1 MTFKLEDLYR
11 EIANIAYV
19 AADVAL
25 TADNHH
31 RLHQTFDICEE
42 ANIERV
48 NNLLALAAEEVVN
61 SMHNAPSMHNLNL
74 MHNAQCIM
82 INFDSVLTTRDSD
95 LTTRD
100 SDLTTQNL
108 GTTLTADNGK
118 LTTENR
124 QQTTDN
130 GKRTTENCKYRELIR
145 EFLVCRVLHGWLSV
159 TLPEAAAMWHERA
172 EALLAR
178 LKSISIGSIGPLTR
192 RLSPF

>member
-48 NNLLALAAEEVVN
+48 NNLLALAAEEVQQL
-61 SMHNAPSMHNLNL
+61 MHNAQCIMHNLNSMHNLNL

-95 LTTRD
+95 LTTQD
-100 SDLTTQNL
+100 SD
-108 GTTLTADNGK
+108 TTLTADNGK
-118 LTTENR
+118 RTTENR

-130 GKRTTENCKYRELIR
+130 GQLTTENCKYRELIR

>member
-48 NNLLALAAEEVVN
+48 NNLLALAAEEVQQL
-61 SMHNAPSMHNLNL
+61 MHNAQCIMHNLNSMHNLNL

-82 INFDSVLTTRDSD
+82 INFDSV

-124 QQTTDN
+124 QQTTEN

-172 EALLAR
+172 EALLDR
-178 LKSISIGSIGPLTR
+178 LKSLSAGSIGPLTR

>member
-74 MHNAQCIM
+74 MHNSQCIM

-95 LTTRD
+95 LTTQD
-100 SDLTTQNL
+100 SD
-108 GTTLTADNGK
+108 TTLTA
-118 LTTENR
+118 
-124 QQTTDN
+124 DN

>member
-48 NNLLALAAEEVVN
+48 NNLLALAAEEVQQL
-61 SMHNAPSMHNLNL
+61 MHNAPSMHNLNL

-108 GTTLTADNGK
+108 GTTLTADNGQ

-130 GKRTTENCKYRELIR
+130 GQLTTENCKYRELIR

>member
-48 NNLLALAAEEVVN
+48 NNLLALAAEEVQQ
-61 SMHNAPSMHNLNL
+61 L

-82 INFDSVLTTRDSD
+82 QNFDSGSTNQ
-95 LTTRD
+95 D
-100 SDLTTQNL
+100 SDLTTQDPTLTTHDSDLTTQDSDLTTQDL
-108 GTTLTADNGK
+108 GTILTADNGQ
-118 LTTENR
+118 L
-124 QQTTDN
+124 
-130 GKRTTENCKYRELIR
+130 TTENCKYRELIR

-172 EALLAR
+172 EALLDR
-178 LKSISIGSIGPLTR
+178 LKSISMGSIGPLTR

>member
-61 SMHNAPSMHNLNL
+61 SMHNAPSMHNS
-74 MHNAQCIM
+74 QCIM
-82 INFDSVLTTRDSD
+82 HN
-95 LTTRD
+95 
-100 SDLTTQNL
+100 
-108 GTTLTADNGK
+108 
-118 LTTENR
+118 
-124 QQTTDN
+124 
-130 GKRTTENCKYRELIR
+130 
-145 EFLVCRVLHGWLSV
+145 
-159 TLPEAAAMWHERA
+159 
-172 EALLAR
+172 
-178 LKSISIGSIGPLTR
+178 
-192 RLSPF
+192 

>member
-1 MTFKLEDLYR
+1 LLIDLVTKKTKKNMTFKLEDLYR

-42 ANIERV
+42 ANIERI
-48 NNLLALAAEEVVN
+48 NNLLALAAEEAVNTMHNAQCIMHNLN
-61 SMHNAPSMHNLNL
+61 SMHNAPS

-82 INFDSVLTTRDSD
+82 INFDS
-95 LTTRD
+95 
-100 SDLTTQNL
+100 DLTTQDL
-108 GTTLTADNGK
+108 GTILTADNGQRK
-118 LTTENR
+118 T
-124 QQTTDN
+124 
-130 GKRTTENCKYRELIR
+130 GNCKYRELIR

-159 TLPEAAAMWHERA
+159 TLPESAKMWHERA
-172 EALLAR
+172 EALLDR
-178 LKSISIGSIGPLTR
+178 LRSISMGSIGPLTR